1 MSAWPVRLGAA
12 LASAVLAAG
21 APMLAAQERPA
32 GATRARTIG
41 EDLQMFT
48 GVLNQIRVN
57 HPDSTDPHALIMAA
71 IRGMISAADPHS
83 YVLVYRPLTAER
95 AKEVAEGRAVPVPIA
110 FRFVG
115 GAPVVVGVAAGSD
128 ARRQN
133 VLPGDELVAIDGNPV
148 AAESADELEI
158 LLAGRKGSTIR
169 LTFERHRSDGS
180 RTSVVRDIKREK
192 VGESTAVPA
201 SFMLDGET
209 GYVLVTTFVGDKVNE
224 DLRKAIDQLE
234 RAGMQRLVL
243 DLRDNGG
250 GSVKEAAD
258 VAGLFLPSGA
268 VVHVQEGRKAELNET
283 VKVSRSFFR
292 RERTYPIVLLQ
303 NENTASAAELV
314 AGALQDHDRA
324 LIVGQPSFGK
334 SLMMR
339 AVALPDGSIMWL
351 VMGHSKTPCGRIIQR
366 QYRGITTR
374 EYYRRATAE
383 RDTVGRPSCRTTKGR
398 TVYGGGGIY
407 PDIRLAERPNAP
419 SWLIRLT
426 EQSVALR
433 WVPGWLESGGASLAS
448 LDELARSLVLPAGA
462 VADFRAFAARDG
474 ATIPDGADADALLN
488 RWLLPIVA
496 DAKWGDAGYYRVHAL
511 LDADVREGITAF
523 SQATAILGR

>member
-1 MSAWPVRLGAA
+1 MSRA
-12 LASAVLAAG
+12 LALVLAIVAVTPLPALAQKEPRRPKLPASADSNSASAYHEFG
-21 APMLAAQERPA
+21 LNNLRSRPDEALAAFHWA
-32 GATRARTIG
+32 ARMEPG
-41 EDLQMFT
+41 WAEPLYAK
-48 GVLNQIRVN
+48 RVAY
-57 HPDSTDPHALIMAA
+57 HLSAPHRLADYLLR
-71 IRGMISAADPHS
+71 RG
-83 YVLVYRPLTAER
+83 YYRS
-95 AKEVAEGRAVPVPIA
+95 KEVR
-110 FRFVG
+110 
-115 GAPVVVGVAAGSD
+115 
-128 ARRQN
+128 
-133 VLPGDELVAIDGNPV
+133 AIDSLQNEALLRNP
-148 AAESADELEI
+148 
-158 LLAGRKGSTIR
+158 LLYRAHDMLLLYKWYERKGSTIR

-243 DLRDNGG
+243 DLRNNGG

-303 NENTASAAELV
+303 NENSASAAELV

-374 EYYRRATAE
+374 EYYRRAAAE

-407 PDIRLAERPNAP
+407 PDVRLAQRPDAP
-419 SWLIRLT
+419 SWLTRLA

-448 LDELARSLVLPAGA
+448 LDELARSLALPAGA

-474 ATIPDGADADALLN
+474 AAIPDGADADALLS

-496 DAKWGDAGYYRVHAL
+496 DAKWGDGGYYRIHAL
-511 LDADVREGITAF
+511 LDADVREGIAAF
-523 SQATAILGR
+523 SQAAAILGR